1 MIKIN
6 VNASGMLAA
15 IKEFQEQS
23 LKRIEKTAKESL
35 IEISRRIIERTPY
48 DTGRLRGAWTVSRA
62 RPEASAIDFKP
73 GKVFSR
79 ARGRRVPRGAG
90 TFDPSGKDTIAKAN
104 AAIDS
109 LSITEGH
116 ICWISNLVRYA
127 EFVEYGPPYPRA
139 MVGLSV
145 VEWPRIV
152 AAAWRKA

>member
-73 GKVFSR
+73 GKVF
-79 ARGRRVPRGAG
+79 
-90 TFDPSGKDTIAKAN
+90 TIAKAN